1 MVVTDW
7 VSLAVMLFAIRLVR
21 LKSGNSRWLA
31 LVSFDPYE
39 AGLSALIGLSKSQP
53 PNQAPTTALFRTIYS
68 HLDNNT
74 VEATNT
80 TGFQSFPVLRSLG
93 R

>member
-1 MVVTDW
+1 MPGCVSVVVTYW

-39 AGLSALIGLSKSQP
+39 ASLSALIGLSKSQP
-53 PNQAPTTALFRTIYS
+53 PKTRHHQQLFSELYT
-68 HLDNNT
+68 LT
-74 VEATNT
+74 
-80 TGFQSFPVLRSLG
+80 
-93 R
+93 

>member
-7 VSLAVMLFAIRLVR
+7 VSLAVMLFAITLIR

-39 AGLSALIGLSKSQP
+39 AGLSASIGLSKSQP
-53 PNQAPTTALFRTIYS
+53 PKIRHHQQLFSELYT
-68 HLDNNT
+68 LT
-74 VEATNT
+74 
-80 TGFQSFPVLRSLG
+80 
-93 R
+93 